1 MRNSKWLESYTE
13 GLIFSHK
20 IKLYFVLISVQ
31 ELKKQQS
38 QNVSEEEAA
47 LRIQKGMVLFSSSGY
62 LVFNIYGDPSSS
74 SYRC

>member
-1 MRNSKWLESYTE
+1 MRNSKWLESYNK

-47 LRIQKGMVLFSSSGY
+47 LRIQKGIWY
-62 LVFNIYGDPSSS
+62 
-74 SYRC
+74 

>member
-1 MRNSKWLESYTE
+1 M

-47 LRIQKGMVLFSSSGY
+47 LRIQKGMVLTQRYIFLQALSFQY
-62 LVFNIYGDPSSS
+62 L
-74 SYRC
+74 R

>member
-1 MRNSKWLESYTE
+1 MRNSKWLESYNK

-47 LRIQKGMVLFSSSGY
+47 LRIQKGMVLTQRYIFLQALSFQY
-62 LVFNIYGDPSSS
+62 L
-74 SYRC
+74 R